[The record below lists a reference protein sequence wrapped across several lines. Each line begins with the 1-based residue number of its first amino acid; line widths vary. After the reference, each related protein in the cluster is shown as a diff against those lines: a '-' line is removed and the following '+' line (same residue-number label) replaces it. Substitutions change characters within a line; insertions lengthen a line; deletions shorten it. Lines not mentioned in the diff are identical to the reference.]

1 MSVGAILLEILQV
14 LIAIVL
20 TIAIMLQTTKSE
32 SSSGLGGLGW
42 GSIGGK
48 SSSSLDKYGSEAQI
62 ARLTTIIAV
71 AFLAV
76 SFLTALVYTRST
88 GG

>member
-1 MSVGAILLEILQV
+1 MSVGAVLLEIVQV
-14 LIAIVL
+14 LTAVIL
-20 TIAIMLQTTKSE
+20 TVAIMLQTTKSE

-48 SSSSLDKYGSEAQI
+48 SSSSLGKYGSEAQI
-62 ARLTTIIAV
+62 ARLTTIVAV
-71 AFLAV
+71 AYLVV

-88 GG
+88 G